1 MAGKII
7 VSTLQSDTDNSI
19 SFVAN
24 TGATIFSANISH
36 GIAGSFIA
44 NGSITGAKIAL
55 GTITGDDIATGQITG
70 NLLTANC
77 VSGNNIVANT
87 ISNTSIQ
94 TGAVENYMTAQG
106 LDFGMRNRIIN
117 GTMVIDQRNAGANTI
132 ISSNAPYTVDRW
144 RAQISQ
150 HNGTMN
156 VRQDSTSTVGF
167 TKSLRAIV
175 TTANTSLPATSVTR
189 VWTNIEG
196 LNVADLGFG
205 TANAKPVTLSFF
217 VRSSNTGT
225 FSGAL
230 TNYDENRSYPFEYTI
245 NTVNTFEK
253 KTITIPGDTSGNW
266 SSNTEGSF
274 ALNFSLGTGTTNLG
288 TANAWTGSWK
298 VGTTGSFSLAGVLNA
313 TWYLTGVQLEEGSV
327 PTSFEYRQHT
337 TELALCQRYY
347 YKIKSLGTGYDYALG
362 YAVSSTVYRD
372 FTPFPVTMRTNPT
385 SLEQTG
391 TASDYSVRAPA
402 STVTCSAVPFYYGG
416 ITNGAVTE
424 YTVASGLTTG
434 QGSSSRFPNVN
445 GYVAWSAEL

>member
-1 MAGKII
+1 MPLTKVSSGVIAANAVVDSFGTQSITGDKLGLTAINANNI
-7 VSTLQSDTDNSI
+7 VN
-19 SFVAN
+19 A
-24 TGATIFSANISH
+24 
-36 GIAGSFIA
+36 
-44 NGSITGAKIAL
+44 SITGAKLA
-55 GTITGDDIATGQITG
+55 
-70 NLLTANC
+70 ANT
-77 VSGNNIVANT
+77 VSGDVIGQNAISSNNIVSVSGSTITANT
-87 ISNTSIQ
+87 VANSAFQ
-94 TGAVENYMTAQG
+94 TGSVENYMTAQG

-117 GTMVIDQRNAGANTI
+117 GTMIVDQRNAGANNI
-132 ISSNAPYTVDRW
+132 ISSNSPYTVDRW

-266 SSNTEGSF
+266 SSNTDGSF

-327 PTSFEYRQHT
+327 PTAFEYRQYG

-347 YKIKSLGTGYDYALG
+347 EVHGGTANAFPQYFGYGSNGTNVGLALPFAVTKRAAPTVTALGTWTVSNCGQPSADSATVQGYRLYATC
-362 YAVSSTVYRD
+362 SSTNTIQFY
-372 FTPFPVTMRTNPT
+372 
-385 SLEQTG
+385 
-391 TASDYSVRAPA
+391 PA
-402 STVTCSAVPFYYGG
+402 SSSEKVT
-416 ITNGAVTE
+416 I
-424 YTVASGLTTG
+424 
-434 QGSSSRFPNVN
+434 
-445 GYVAWSAEL
+445 SAEL

>member
-24 TGATIFSANISH
+24 TGTTIFSANISH

-55 GTITGDDIATGQITG
+55 GSITGDDIATGQITG

-94 TGAVENYMTAQG
+94 TGAVENYMSAVG

-117 GTMVIDQRNAGANTI
+117 GTMIVDQRANTVGANTV

-150 HNGTMN
+150 HNGSMN
-156 VRQDSTSTVGF
+156 VRQDSTSTAGF

-205 TANAKPVTLSFF
+205 TANAKPVTLSFW

-230 TNYDENRSYPFEYTI
+230 TNYDEVRSYPFEYTI
-245 NTVNTFEK
+245 NTANTFERK
-253 KTITIPGDTSGNW
+253 VITIPGDTSGNW
-266 SSNTEGSF
+266 SSNTDGSF

-327 PTSFEYRQHT
+327 PTSFEYRQYG

-347 YKIKSLGTGYDYALG
+347 WQQGGSPYTRFAGGIAIGR
-362 YAVSSTVYRD
+362 SSTVAASMAI
-372 FTPFPVTMRTNPT
+372 PPVTMRTFPT
-385 SLEQTG
+385 ISSTNLGSTSILG
-391 TASDYSVRAPA
+391 TAVSSISVDSGTDFGPIRVVA
-402 STVTCSAVPFYYGG
+402 TVSG
-416 ITNGAVTE
+416 
-424 YTVASGLTTG
+424 GLTTG
-434 QGSSSRFPNVN
+434 T
-445 GYVAWSAEL
+445 GYEWESNNNSTTRVAYNSEL

>member
-1 MAGKII
+1 MPLTKVSAGVIAANAVQESVGSQSITGDKLGLTAINANNI
-7 VSTLQSDTDNSI
+7 V
-19 SFVAN
+19 
-24 TGATIFSANISH
+24 G
-36 GIAGSFIA
+36 
-44 NGSITGAKIAL
+44 GSITGAKLA
-55 GTITGDDIATGQITG
+55 
-70 NLLTANC
+70 ANT
-77 VSGNNIVANT
+77 VSGDVIGQNAISSNNIVSVSGSTITANT
-87 ISNTSIQ
+87 VANSAFQ
-94 TGAVENYMTAQG
+94 TGSVENYMTAQG

-117 GTMVIDQRNAGANTI
+117 GTMIVDQRANTVGANTV

-156 VRQDSTSTVGF
+156 VRQDSTSTAGF

-175 TTANTSLPATSVTR
+175 TAANTSLPVTSVTR

-245 NTVNTFEK
+245 NTVDTFEK

-327 PTSFEYRQHT
+327 PTSFEYRQFG

-347 YKIKSLGTGYDYALG
+347 YKFINNNG
-362 YAVSSTVYRD
+362 
-372 FTPFPVTMRTNPT
+372 
-385 SLEQTG
+385 TG
-391 TASDYSVRAPA
+391 TAWAGQATTSLSTTRSIGIPIILPVPA
-402 STVTCSAVPFYYGG
+402 RTTPSFASSNLRLVPAAFNTTFTVTAASVYSGYSTYGTAFAIDMTTSG
-416 ITNGAVTE
+416 ISSG
-424 YTVASGLTTG
+424 TVYFVYLPDA
-434 QGSSSRFPNVN
+434 
-445 GYVAWSAEL
+445 GYVEYSMDL

>member
-1 MAGKII
+1 MPLTKVSAGVIAANAVLESVGSQSITGDKLGLTAINANNI
-7 VSTLQSDTDNSI
+7 V
-19 SFVAN
+19 
-24 TGATIFSANISH
+24 G
-36 GIAGSFIA
+36 
-44 NGSITGAKIAL
+44 GSITGAKLA
-55 GTITGDDIATGQITG
+55 
-70 NLLTANC
+70 ANT
-77 VSGNNIVANT
+77 VSGDVIGQNAISSNNIVSVSGSTITANT
-87 ISNTSIQ
+87 VANSAFQ
-94 TGAVENYMTAQG
+94 TGSVENYMTAQG

-117 GTMVIDQRNAGANTI
+117 GTMIVDQRANTVGANTV

-156 VRQDSTSTVGF
+156 VRQDSTSTAGF

-175 TTANTSLPATSVTR
+175 TAANTSLPVTSVTR

-230 TNYDENRSYPFEYTI
+230 TNYDETRSYPFEYTI
-245 NTVNTFEK
+245 NTVDTFEK

-327 PTSFEYRQHT
+327 PTSFEYRQFG

-347 YKIKSLGTGYDYALG
+347 YKFINNNG
-362 YAVSSTVYRD
+362 
-372 FTPFPVTMRTNPT
+372 
-385 SLEQTG
+385 TG
-391 TASDYSVRAPA
+391 TAWAGQATTSLSTTRSIGIPIILPVPA
-402 STVTCSAVPFYYGG
+402 RTTPSFASSNLRLVPAAFNTTFTVTAANVYSGYSTYGTAFAIDMTTSG
-416 ITNGAVTE
+416 ISSG
-424 YTVASGLTTG
+424 TVYFVYLPDA
-434 QGSSSRFPNVN
+434 
-445 GYVAWSAEL
+445 GYVEYSMDL